1 MKQFLLKPLHIFL
14 IGILLIGTPL
24 FLLPINLFD
33 GAIVYKSGISTM
45 VEPRPLSLHFVSGLE
60 YGKNLPKEI
69 ADYYL
74 TAKGYLFAALF
85 ILGLPALI
93 AYRIKIGKQKK
104 MLN

>member
-14 IGILLIGTPL
+14 IGVILIGLPL
-24 FLLPINLFD
+24 FLFPINLFD
-33 GAIVYKSGISTM
+33 GEIVYISGISTM

-74 TAKGYLFAALF
+74 TQKGFIFAGLF
-85 ILGLPALI
+85 ILGFPALI
-93 AYRIKIGKQKK
+93 AYRIHLRRQKK
-104 MLN
+104 

>member
-1 MKQFLLKPLHIFL
+1 
-14 IGILLIGTPL
+14 
-24 FLLPINLFD
+24 
-33 GAIVYKSGISTM
+33 M

-104 MLN
+104 NA

>member
-14 IGILLIGTPL
+14 IGILFIGTPL

-33 GAIVYKSGISTM
+33 GEIVYKSGISTM

-69 ADYYL
+69 AAYYL
-74 TAKGYLFAALF
+74 TPKGYIFAALF
-85 ILGLPALI
+85 ILGIPALI